1 MNLVKQIIP
10 SAIAAAFLCTTAFAD
25 QGFQLANQNPLTAI
39 HGLPKQLSADK
50 FLKPGHHSV
59 SISLDASSHFIKKQ
73 SGDDSLLIDGETLT
87 AEISVEFALSETF
100 HWGLR
105 IPYVSHSGGFLDS
118 TVDAWHELTGLPD
131 GGRSTEPTGQLNYVY
146 VKDGVT
152 AYQLNQDE
160 NSAGDITAF
169 AHWLQSPGES
179 WQLGYNAQ
187 LKAPTGKASSL
198 SGSEASALALWADL
212 ATTEKAGKRLHHNF
226 AGGIS
231 FHDRG
236 EILSQQQRNIVPFV
250 SYTGAWRWSDTTT
263 FKGQIYGHGAVWN
276 DSEVSA
282 FTQEALQG
290 ALGINWDYSNQG
302 GYEYELALVEDLLVR
317 TAPDVSLIFT
327 ITQRVE
333 TK

>member
-1 MNLVKQIIP
+1 MTSVKLPIGP
-10 SAIAAAFLCTTAFAD
+10 AIAAALLSTAAVAD

-59 SISLDASSHFIKKQ
+59 SINLDASSHFIKKA
-73 SGDDSLLIDGETLT
+73 SGNDSLLIDGETLT
-87 AEISVEFALSETF
+87 LELSAEFALSDTF
-100 HWGLR
+100 HWGVR
-105 IPYVSHSGGFLDS
+105 IPYVYHSGGFLDG
-118 TVDAWHELTGLPD
+118 TVDSWHEFTSLPD
-131 GGRSTEPTGQLNYVY
+131 GGRSIEASGQINYTY

-169 AHWLQSPGES
+169 AHWLQKPGEN
-179 WQLGYNAQ
+179 WQWGYNAQ
-187 LKAPTGKASSL
+187 FKAPTGKASSL

-212 ATTEKAGKRLHHNF
+212 ATIEKGGKRLHHNL

-236 EILSQQQRNIVPFV
+236 DILSQQQQNIVPFV
-250 SYTGAWRWSDTTT
+250 SYTGAWRWSDKVT
-263 FKGQIYGHGAVWN
+263 FKGQLYGHGPVWK
-276 DSEVSA
+276 DSQVGV

-290 ALGINWDYSNQG
+290 AIGINWDYTEQG
-302 GYEYELALVEDLLVR
+302 GYEYEFALVEDILVR
-317 TAPDVSLIFT
+317 TAPDVSFIFT
-327 ITQRVE
+327 VTQRL
-333 TK
+333 KSQ